1 MWFWYIIDF
10 LTKYGNIPLE
20 PLTERLLLMEMYG
33 KLTPAAIGVLMRA
46 AVERA
51 LSTIQAETT
60 RFVVTRK
67 PDYDGDMTD
76 LFTTA
81 DTKAQAKVVR
91 FIEECFPGFGIIAEE
106 EGANRESENGL
117 YFTVD
122 PLDGTKA
129 YVRGQSHGI
138 GSMLALVRDG
148 KVIGVCIGDVKT
160 GELFYY
166 RPDSD
171 NVHRLT
177 PTLGI
182 AERMRFCRPA
192 DEKSCI
198 LLRDPLEK
206 YNEESQRFARA
217 MFDKHLIDGG
227 SIGIWMARL
236 WKREVAALLLPP
248 SKETPWDTTPVIGMS
263 RKLGY
268 TFWRP
273 LEEGRGFVFY
283 DPSIPKEI
291 EDRNHDLLI
300 VHERDLE
307 ALGLAD

>member
-1 MWFWYIIDF
+1 ME
-10 LTKYGNIPLE
+10 T
-20 PLTERLLLMEMYG
+20 MEMYG
-33 KLTPAAIGVLMRA
+33 GLTPAAIGVLMRA

-60 RFVVTRK
+60 RFVVTQK
-67 PDYDGDMTD
+67 PDYNGDMTD

-81 DTKAQAKVVR
+81 DTKAQAKVVK

-106 EGANRESENGL
+106 EGSNRESENGL

-129 YVRGQSHGI
+129 YVREQSHGI
-138 GSMLALVRDG
+138 GSMLALVRDD

-182 AERMRFCRPA
+182 AQHMHFCRPV
-192 DEKSCI
+192 DENSCI
-198 LLRDPLEK
+198 LLRDPLDEK
-206 YNEESQRFARA
+206 YRWQSRRLVKN
-217 MFDKHLIDGG
+217 MFKKHLIDGG
-227 SIGIWMARL
+227 SIGTWMARL
-236 WKREVAALLLPP
+236 WKREVSAVLISP
-248 SKETPWDTTPVIGMS
+248 SHETPWDTTPVIGMS

-273 LEEGRGFVFY
+273 IHINKNGCNFIRY
-283 DPSIPKEI
+283 NPSLPKQI
-291 EDRNHDLLI
+291 EYRSNDLLI
-300 VHERDLE
+300 VHEKDLE
-307 ALGLAD
+307 TIGLCD